1 MAVFSDDEYIH
12 ILRWGNGLKNDTTE
26 VSHQLEK
33 SL

>member
-12 ILRWGNGLKNDTTE
+12 ILQCGNGLKNDTTE
-26 VSHQLEK
+26 ASHQLEK